1 MGTMEETPLTT
12 RLAAVRPDFAGR
24 VGLPIKHPEANKPI
38 PADGGLAAG
47 GQRLCSNLRQK
58 MSDLV
63 GTVLA

>member
-12 RLAAVRPDFAGR
+12 RLAAVRPDLLGR
-24 VGLPIKHPEANKPI
+24 VGLPIKHSEAIKPI
-38 PADGGLAAG
+38 PTDGGLAAG
-47 GQRLCSNLRQK
+47 VQRLCSNARQK